1 MTEPPD
7 AARPRAAATGPAAAS
22 EGSAETRPPVVEME
36 PPLTQAAWSPDFV
49 IQSIEVLF
57 VYRAGDGIR
66 SLRPIHAE
74 SLWLGLGP
82 GATPSDVVLG
92 AAARYG
98 LRPIVVHST
107 SWRQAESRVVLTYLA
122 LVDPPA
128 VPSPHLLDEPAS
140 RSDLARGDATAAPA
154 SIAVGQVL
162 EHALRHLAWLIR
174 DDDAVRAAL
183 PDWQAG
189 LAGYVP
195 EPFRGL

>member
-1 MTEPPD
+1 MP
-7 AARPRAAATGPAAAS
+7 
-22 EGSAETRPPVVEME
+22 RPPVVEME
-36 PPLTQAAWSPDFV
+36 GPLTQAAWSPDFV

-57 VYRAGDGIR
+57 AYHGPDGIR
-66 SLRPIHAE
+66 SLRPIHAD
-74 SLWLGLGP
+74 SLWLGLAP
-82 GATPSDVVLG
+82 GAAPSDVVLA

-98 LRPIVVHST
+98 LQPLVVHST

-122 LVDPPA
+122 VVEPPA
-128 VPSPHLLDEPAS
+128 APSPHLVDEPAA
-140 RSDLARGDATAAPA
+140 RSDLARGAATAAPT

-183 PDWQAG
+183 PDWQHE
-189 LAGYVP
+189 LAAYAP

>member
-1 MTEPPD
+1 MTERRD
-7 AARPRAAATGPAAAS
+7 AVGPSAGPAGPVAA
-22 EGSAETRPPVVEME
+22 RPPVVEME
-36 PPLTQAAWSPDFV
+36 GPLTLAAWSPEFV

-57 VYRAGDGIR
+57 VYLASDGIR
-66 SLRPIHAE
+66 SLRPVHAE

-82 GATPSDVVLG
+82 AANPSDVVLG

-107 SWRQAESRVVLTYLA
+107 SWRQAEARVVLTYLA
-122 LVDPPA
+122 VVAPPA
-128 VPSPHLLDEPAS
+128 DPSPHLLDEPAA

-162 EHALRHLAWLIR
+162 EHALRHLAWLVR
-174 DDDAVRAAL
+174 DDDAVRAAV
-183 PDWQAG
+183 PDWQAA
-189 LAGYVP
+189 LTGYVP